1 MPENDVLAEP
11 ELARAASDLKVAL
24 GRLVRRLRQGHEPG
38 ELTFSEISVLSR
50 LDRNGP
56 ATPGALAEGEH
67 VRPQAMGATL
77 AVLEQR
83 SLVDRSADPADGR
96 RVLMSI
102 NPDGRR
108 LLVDRRSANI
118 RRMTTALTQGFSQA
132 EQRQLVAVI
141 PLLERM
147 ADQL

>member
-1 MPENDVLAEP
+1 VPDDQLAESA
-11 ELARAASDLKVAL
+11 LLRAGCDLRVAL
-24 GRLVRRLRQGHEPG
+24 GRIVRRLRQSHEPG
-38 ELTFSEISVLSR
+38 ELTLSEISVLSR
-50 LDRNGP
+50 LDRDGP
-56 ATPGALAEGEH
+56 ATPGALAEGER

-83 SLVDRSADPADGR
+83 ALVARAADPRDGR

-102 NPDGRR
+102 NPDGSK
-108 LLVDRRSANI
+108 LLVDRRSHSAT
-118 RRMTTALTQGFSQA
+118 RMASALADGFTPE
-132 EQRQLVAVI
+132 EQRRLVAVI